1 MESTSNET
9 FKKQNIKP
17 GLYIISTPIG
27 NLDDITF
34 RAINILKNS
43 NLILCED
50 TRISYNLL
58 KKYDIKTTMM
68 SNHRFNEKKNLN
80 KILENLKK
88 NTILSLISDAGTP
101 LISDPGQLL
110 VNECIKHNISV
121 FPIPGPSAVTS
132 AVSVSGYND
141 KYLFYGFV
149 PVSEKHIEK
158 DLKNLS
164 NFPYSI
170 VFFVSSKKINKFIKY
185 LKIFFNER
193 KILIA
198 REMTKFYEEYI
209 RSTVKSLKFFSKM
222 PKGELTVVVS
232 GKNNDKKSLILINES
247 VKKEMKEMLK
257 KYSSKDVASFMSKR
271 ENISK
276 KIIYDYCL
284 KLKI

>member
-110 VNECIKHNISV
+110 VNECIKLNISI

-141 KYLFYGFV
+141 KYLFYGFL

>member
-68 SNHRFNEKKNLN
+68 SNHKFNEKKNLN

-132 AVSVSGYND
+132 AISVSGYND

-257 KYSSKDVASFMSKR
+257 KYSSKDVAYFMSKR

-276 KIIYDYCL
+276 KIMYDYCL
-284 KLKI
+284 KLKK

>member
-88 NTILSLISDAGTP
+88 
-101 LISDPGQLL
+101 
-110 VNECIKHNISV
+110 
-121 FPIPGPSAVTS
+121 
-132 AVSVSGYND
+132 
-141 KYLFYGFV
+141 KYY
-149 PVSEKHIEK
+149 
-158 DLKNLS
+158 
-164 NFPYSI
+164 
-170 VFFVSSKKINKFIKY
+170 FIFD
-185 LKIFFNER
+185 I
-193 KILIA
+193 
-198 REMTKFYEEYI
+198 
-209 RSTVKSLKFFSKM
+209 
-222 PKGELTVVVS
+222 
-232 GKNNDKKSLILINES
+232 
-247 VKKEMKEMLK
+247 
-257 KYSSKDVASFMSKR
+257 
-271 ENISK
+271 
-276 KIIYDYCL
+276 
-284 KLKI
+284 

>member
-68 SNHRFNEKKNLN
+68 SNHKFNEKKNLN

>member
-50 TRISYNLL
+50 TRISHNLL

-209 RSTVKSLKFFSKM
+209 RSTVKSLKFLARCQK
-222 PKGELTVVVS
+222 V
-232 GKNNDKKSLILINES
+232 N
-247 VKKEMKEMLK
+247 
-257 KYSSKDVASFMSKR
+257 
-271 ENISK
+271 
-276 KIIYDYCL
+276 
-284 KLKI
+284 

>member
-141 KYLFYGFV
+141 KHLFYGFV

-209 RSTVKSLKFFSKM
+209 RSTVKSLKLFSKM